1 MFLFQRHSLVLS
13 QGNHTVPEFVFTTPC
28 FFSKETILFQS
39 LCSLPHVPFPGRL
52 YCSRVCVHCP
62 MFLSQG
68 DYTVPEFVFTAPCSF
83 PRETILFQSL
93 CSLPHVPF
101 PGRLYCSR
109 VCVHCPMF
117 LSQGDYTVPEF
128 VFTAPCSFPR
138 ETAESERM
146 KLAHQA
152 QQMSVE
158 LEQVREQLAMKNK
171 ENLKVGPN

>member
-1 MFLFQRHSLVLS
+1 
-13 QGNHTVPEFVFTTPC
+13 
-28 FFSKETILFQS
+28 
-39 LCSLPHVPFPGRL
+39 
-52 YCSRVCVHCP
+52 

-68 DYTVPEFVFTAPCSF
+68 EHTA
-83 PRETILFQSL
+83 
-93 CSLPHVPF
+93 
-101 PGRLYCSR
+101 
-109 VCVHCPMF
+109 
-117 LSQGDYTVPEF
+117 PEF

-158 LEQVREQLAMKNK
+158 LEQVREQLAMKSK